1 MRAIASAN
9 AVAATDAP
17 LWVCPVWPSG
27 LLEHLFYNLG
37 RSAGA
42 VNTAKNIGVFALSR
56 RPATAGRWALSG
68 PVDVDLSERE
78 IPTGCPVTEGQLFVD
93 DLGHPVP
100 QQEHP
105 HVTIELRDHGV
116 AAGVRRHGVAAHAH
130 GRDARPE
137 AIDRLEP
144 LDRRVQI
151 LEELRGDL
159 TTIDRAQ
166 PARARALIGTA
177 FQRP

>member
-1 MRAIASAN
+1 MPWLPQRS
-9 AVAATDAP
+9 P
-17 LWVCPVWPSG
+17 FGLCPVWPSG
-27 LLEHLFYNLG
+27 LLERLFYNLG
-37 RSAGA
+37 RTARA
-42 VNTAKNIGVFALSR
+42 VNTAKNIGFLLFLR

-105 HVTIELRDHGV
+105 HVTIEIRDHGV

-130 GRDARPE
+130 GRDARPDS
-137 AIDRLEP
+137 IDRLEP
-144 LDRRVQI
+144 LDRRAHVF
-151 LEELRGDL
+151 EELRGHL
-159 TTIDRAQ
+159 PTIDGEHPR
-166 PARARALIGTA
+166 RARAVVRASLDDPERRRGV
-177 FQRP
+177 R